1 MRRSIVLL
9 VAMGCGHAGTVTEA
23 STLVYARQDTDATT
37 IVSPSL
43 HLKGEVGPTTV
54 AAEYAIDA
62 WTGASVDV
70 VTAATSAIHERRHEV
85 NLTVG
90 YEKGAVAVSA
100 NYRRSIENDY
110 DSNGLT
116 LGTRLSLANKNTI
129 LGADLLASFD
139 TVGRSG
145 DPNMSEPSGSIGG
158 RFTLMQ
164 ILDTRTLVEL
174 GFQTLVV
181 DGYQASPYR
190 YVAIGDLGTC
200 GSLAPF
206 CLPEHVPDHRVRDA
220 LTLRF
225 RRALGTR
232 ASTGLDYRFYFDD
245 WGLQSHALEPDL
257 ALRVTDASTLTLRYR
272 YTTQSEAFFYRPR
285 YFTLDEV
292 DGFVTRDRK
301 LSALVANELGLQ
313 FMQRRESDSST
324 RVWSWGLRSTLS
336 RVDYLAFVGLDH
348 VWAAEL
354 TVLLGVA
361 R

>member
-1 MRRSIVLL
+1 MLL
-9 VAMGCGHAGTVTEA
+9 GAMGCGHAATVTEA
-23 STLVYARQDTDATT
+23 STVVYARKDTDATT

-43 HLKGEVGPTTV
+43 GLKGEVGPATV
-54 AAEYAIDA
+54 GVEYAMDA

-70 VTAATSAIHERRHEV
+70 VTAATPAIHERRHEA
-85 NLTVG
+85 NATVG
-90 YEKGAVAVSA
+90 YEHGPVALSA
-100 NYRRSIENDY
+100 NYRKSIENDY

-129 LGADLLASFD
+129 LGADLLATSD

-145 DPNMSEPSGSIGG
+145 DPNMSEPVGSIGG

-164 ILDTRTLVEL
+164 ILDPRTLVEL
-174 GFQTLVV
+174 GFQALVV

-190 YVAIGDLGTC
+190 YVALGDTGTC
-200 GSLAPF
+200 TSLAPF
-206 CLPEHVPDHRVRDA
+206 CLPEHVPDRRVRDA

-225 RRALGTR
+225 RRALGR
-232 ASTGLDYRFYFDD
+232 QLSTGLDYRFYFDD
-245 WGLQSHALEPDL
+245 WGVQSHALEPDL
-257 ALRVTDASTLTLRYR
+257 AIRVGESSTFTLRYR

-313 FMQRRESDSST
+313 FLQRRESESSH
-324 RVWSWGLRSTLS
+324 VWSWGLRSTLS

-348 VWAAEL
+348 VWAFEL
-354 TVLLGVA
+354 TALLGVA